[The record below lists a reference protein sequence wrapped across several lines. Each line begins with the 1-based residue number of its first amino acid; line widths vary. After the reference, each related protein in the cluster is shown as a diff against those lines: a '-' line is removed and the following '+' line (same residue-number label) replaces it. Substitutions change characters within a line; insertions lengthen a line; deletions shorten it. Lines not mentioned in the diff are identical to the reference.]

1 MMLVFLQVILLGP
14 MFLIQQKRWKRH
26 MMKEIKKHP
35 ESIDAQE
42 MFFTDPEFSNLSWN
56 KARKEFVLHMAY
68 YDVIQIRSVRGGKII
83 KCVKDTAEYE
93 LVTRYVQSGKGKQN
107 PFQHLLKISWLK
119 FVMEPHEPVQWE
131 GVVQSLIHEKHRF
144 HYLFSIQES
153 TLKNLSPPPNF
164 I

>member
-1 MMLVFLQVILLGP
+1 MVLVFLQVILLGP
-14 MFLIQQKRWKRH
+14 MFLLQQKRWKRH

-42 MFFTDPEFSNLSWN
+42 MFFTDAAFSRLSWHEG
-56 KARKEFVLHMAY
+56 KKEFVHQGEY
-68 YDVIQIRSVRGGKII
+68 YDVINIKTVRGGTVI
-83 KCVKDTAEYE
+83 KCVKDTAELE
-93 LVTRYVQSGKGKQN
+93 LVNRYIQSGKGKQN
-107 PFQHLLKISWLK
+107 PFQQLLKLSWLK
-119 FVMEPHEPVQWE
+119 IVMEPHEPVQWE
-131 GVVQSLIHEKHRF
+131 GVALSLIHEEHRF

>member
-1 MMLVFLQVILLGP
+1 MVLVFLQVILLGP

-35 ESIDAQE
+35 ETIDAQE

-56 KARKEFVLHMAY
+56 KARKEFVLQGEY
-68 YDVIQIRSVRGGKII
+68 YDVIHMKTVRGGTVI

-93 LVTRYVQSGKGKQN
+93 LVIRYVKSGKGKQN
-107 PFQHLLKISWLK
+107 PFQNLLKISWLK

-131 GVVQSLIHEKHRF
+131 GVALSLIHEEHRF

-153 TLKNLSPPPNF
+153 TLRNMSPPPNF

>member
-1 MMLVFLQVILLGP
+1 

-42 MFFTDPEFSNLSWN
+42 MYFTDLEFSNISWN
-56 KARKEFVLHMAY
+56 KARKEFVLQGEY
-68 YDVIQIRSVRGGKII
+68 YDVIHVKTVRGGKVI
-83 KCVKDTAEYE
+83 KCVKDTAELE
-93 LVTRYVQSGKGKQN
+93 LVNRYIQSGKGKQN
-107 PFQHLLKISWLK
+107 PFHQLLKMSWLK
-119 FVMEPHEPVQWE
+119 FVMETHEPVQLE
-131 GVVQSLIHEKHRF
+131 GVSLSLIHEEHRF

-153 TLKNLSPPPNF
+153 SLNNLSPPPNF